1 MGRALTDITAAHPSR
16 QVQKYR
22 VGGAKILSAS
32 GHSQPC
38 TRLPQLPTTPLAS
51 YRAHVREVKN
61 AADMAYTEPKPRRR
75 RPVKPENKGPVSA
88 YAGPDVNPR
97 GCTCGAWRLGPVDS
111 CLCQP
116 ARAAKPNMFRSYAGA
131 QPRSR
136 TTLPSAAQGVAHQ
149 LVKQASMRSRL
160 AAESCKVSDGGWGEA
175 AARGTRW
182 RRKSMSFIR
191 RNSTFNMQHAQLEL
205 TVKQQQ
211 QEAAMTQ
218 SRHYQPLRRDNG
230 HSIVRYRRRPG
241 FQPNEDGL
249 SPFVGALIGA
259 RRMLTPV

>member
-1 MGRALTDITAAHPSR
+1 MGRALTDISAAHPSR
-16 QVQKYR
+16 RVQKYR
-22 VGGAKILSAS
+22 VGGAQILGAS
-32 GHSQPC
+32 GHSQPR
-38 TRLPQLPTTPLAS
+38 TRLPQLPTTPEAA

-61 AADMAYTEPKPRRR
+61 AADMRHTEPKPRRR
-75 RPVKPENKGPVSA
+75 RPVKLENKGPVSA
-88 YAGPDVNPR
+88 YAGPEVNPR

-111 CLCQP
+111 CACQP
-116 ARAAKPNMFRSYAGA
+116 TRAAKPVMFRSYAGA
-131 QPRSR
+131 QLGPRTS
-136 TTLPSAAQGVAHQ
+136 LASSAQGIPHE

-160 AAESCKVSDGGWGEA
+160 GADDSDGGWGEA
-175 AARGTRW
+175 AARGTAW
-182 RRKSMSFIR
+182 RRKSMSYIR
-191 RNSTFNMQHAQLEL
+191 RNSTFNTQHAQLEL
-205 TVKQQQ
+205 TMQQQQ

-241 FQPNEDGL
+241 LQPNEDGL